1 LKKVKLPKRL
11 RQVRRQERHNLFTYP
26 AVASISVH
34 ICCTCL
40 FSESLIQYPRPTI
53 SSLRAVL
60 PKEKPRQAD
69 GGLKSLKGTDRNVCA
84 SRAWKGGNM
93 KLVFGQHRF
102 CDGAFLLPLVASFK
116 PRRNFANSLSR
127 SIFDPGG
134 KYKENKHEDES
145 DRTGCHSSCHNR

>member
-1 LKKVKLPKRL
+1 MKKQK
-11 RQVRRQERHNLFTYP
+11 RHNLFTYP
-26 AVASISVH
+26 AVASVSIS
-34 ICCTCL
+34 ICDTCL
-40 FSESLIQYPRPTI
+40 LSESLIQYPRPTI

-60 PKEKPRQAD
+60 PKEKPWQAD

-116 PRRNFANSLSR
+116 PRRNFANLLSR
-127 SIFDPGG
+127 NIFDPGV
-134 KYKENKHEDES
+134 KYEDES
-145 DRTGCHSSCHNR
+145 YRTGCHSSCRNR